1 MTVSLITRQQGQ
13 ALYAQISQMLETD
26 IARNYEAGD
35 YLPAEQVL
43 AERFGVNR
51 HTLRRAVDELVDKG
65 LVERQHGKGICVVE
79 RALDYAINQRTRFT
93 ETLAPSGKPT
103 ATQLLHKQQG
113 SAQGGVARR
122 LQLAEGTP
130 IILLETLRLVDGTPF
145 CVVSHFLPQAGL
157 EALLERYT
165 GGSLHSFLAECCGL
179 QLQRTESLVTA
190 MLPQGLDAHYLK
202 MPRNQPVLR
211 VKSLNIDIAT
221 GKVIEYAL
229 TRFRAD
235 RVQLSLQP

>member
-1 MTVSLITRQQGQ
+1 MTVSPITRQQGQ
-13 ALYAQISQMLETD
+13 ALYAQISEMLEAD

-35 YLPAEQVL
+35 YLPAEQAL

-65 LVERQHGKGICVVE
+65 LVERQHGKGVCVVE
-79 RALDYAINQRTRFT
+79 AELDYAIHQSTRFT
-93 ETLAPSGKPT
+93 ETFASSGKAT
-103 ATQLLHKQQG
+103 ASHLLHKQQ
-113 SAQGGVARR
+113 AHAAGGVARR
-122 LQLAEGTP
+122 LQVAEGTA
-130 IILLETLRLVDGTPF
+130 IIVLETLRLVDTRPF
-145 CVVSHFLPQAGL
+145 CIISHFLPHTGL
-157 EALLERYT
+157 ESLWNDYT
-165 GGSLHSFLAECCGL
+165 GGSLHDFLAQCCGI

-190 MLPQGLDAHYLK
+190 MLPQGLDAHHLK

-211 VKSLNIDIAT
+211 VKSLNKDVNT
-221 GKVIEYAL
+221 GRIIEYAL